1 MFLLKEANN
10 KRICFTYLFIYYNTG
25 NVIEDGFGGIG
36 KQATIISGSSAY
48 FYVNPTLF
56 NFSVTL
62 ISYGSKSKTVNSSDW
77 VKRMQKQTSKAQF
90 LDMQL
95 EFAPGKFHSS
105 LRLLCQ
111 EKGLLEVG

>member
-10 KRICFTYLFIYYNTG
+10 KRICFTYSFIYYNTG

-36 KQATIISGSSAY
+36 KQTTIISGSSAY

-62 ISYGSKSKTVNSSDW
+62 VSYGSKSKTVNSSDW
-77 VKRMQKQTSKAQF
+77 VKRMQKQSKAQF

-95 EFAPGKFHSS
+95 EFFPGKFHSS
-105 LRLLCQ
+105 LRLLRQ